1 MRISDWSSDVCSSDL
16 RRRAR
21 CATTG
26 ADHRAGNGPAGDRA
40 VTGFAY
46 RVVNGMAEKID
57 PEAAL
62 AADGDLIWVHL
73 STNNREAQDW
83 LGEKAGLADYIVDA
97 LTATESR
104 PRCEAAGPGAY
115 INQLGRTHVRTPVT
129 NAHPV

>member
-83 LGEKAGLADYIVDA
+83 LGEKAGLADDIDDS
-97 LTATESR
+97 LTETESR
-104 PRCEAAGPGAY
+104 P
-115 INQLGRTHVRTPVT
+115 HVRKRVEGGKRG
-129 NAHPV
+129 AVRIDHGG